1 MGEGVNVDRVR
12 GVIPCLNLLYH
23 FLRVGRG
30 EHTNDASGLERL
42 REVVKE
48 GGDSVGETS
57 GCEDARAE
65 QRVPTEGVKEGIF
78 GAG

>member
-12 GVIPCLNLLYH
+12 GMTPCLDLLCD

-30 EHTNDASGLERL
+30 EDTDDASGLERL
-42 REVVKE
+42 REVVEE
-48 GGDSVGETS
+48 GGDGVGETD

-78 GAG
+78 WTG